1 MMKYVLLIFILFIG
15 VSCANKQ
22 QSDSLSNQ
30 SPDMQA
36 DVMNVGKLFDTQL
49 LVGEY
54 VGRFGKNNTLILS
67 INYISGKNVSG
78 YNVVK
83 GKRRNVKGF
92 LTEENNQYKFE
103 LNEPGSDPTDGSFVF
118 YINPE
123 TFIAEGVWTP
133 NNNSTLSSKEF
144 KLEKRSALKDS
155 EVAGYW
161 YLYGLRL
168 ELKTDGS
175 CIYQGWNE
183 NGELMEE
190 VKGTWVEKDKKLTID
205 WAKNTF
211 FKSNVLEL
219 YIDTTE
225 YGEPVLLDKNKEER
239 GYRFW

>member
-15 VSCANKQ
+15 ISCGKKQ
-22 QSDSLSNQ
+22 QSEPSEIQL
-30 SPDMQA
+30 PDKQA
-36 DVMNVGKLFDTQL
+36 DVMNAGELFDTQL

-92 LTEENNQYKFE
+92 LSEENNQYKFE
-103 LNEPGSDPTDGSFVF
+103 LNEPGSDATDGSFVF

-123 TFIAEGVWTP
+123 SFIAEGVWTP
-133 NNNSTLSSKEF
+133 NNTSSLSSKEF

-161 YLYGLRL
+161 YLDGMRL
-168 ELKTDGS
+168 ELKADGS
-175 CIYQGWNE
+175 CIYQGWDE
-183 NGELMEE
+183 TAEVEVP

-205 WAKNTF
+205 WAKNSF
-211 FKSNVLEL
+211 FKSTVLEL
-219 YIDTTE
+219 FVDSTE
-225 YGEPVLLDKNKEER
+225 YGEPVLVDKNKEER
-239 GYRFW
+239 AYRYW